1 MKVRFEISNLE
12 IEYRQ
17 NFVKIRKLI
26 LFGTKCPNSV
36 SLRIQS
42 KCVKMQTRTTPNKD
56 TLYAVQG
63 DFYRIEQAQI
73 LNKLIHQFHPHL
85 RSSHRRSSVKNGAL
99 KNFAS
104 MKELL
109 FYPSVKNSTL
119 QNRCY
124 QKFRKCHTKT
134 PALESLFNKAT
145 IILKLQKPYG
155 VQQILSVLELV
166 LCTFSQVQSHLIT
179 FMSMCQVTAPIFI
192 LLNPLIRNIVK
203 WSDTL

>member
-26 LFGTKCPNSV
+26 LFGTKCPNSI

-73 LNKLIHQFHPHL
+73 LSKLIHQFHPHL

-99 KNFAS
+99 KNFAN

-134 PALESLFNKAT
+134 PVLESLFNKAT

-155 VQQILSVLELV
+155 VQQILFVLELV
-166 LCTFSQVQSHLIT
+166 
-179 FMSMCQVTAPIFI
+179 SMYIFPGI
-192 LLNPLIRNIVK
+192 EPSYYVYVNE
-203 WSDTL
+203 SGDSSYFYFT